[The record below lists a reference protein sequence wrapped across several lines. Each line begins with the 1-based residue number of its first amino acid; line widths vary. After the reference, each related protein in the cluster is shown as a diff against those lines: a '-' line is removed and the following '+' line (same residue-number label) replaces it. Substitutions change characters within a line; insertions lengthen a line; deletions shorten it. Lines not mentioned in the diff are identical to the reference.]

1 MSSRALQKFWDTAP
15 LGVRDEPPVSQ
26 LEGHGF
32 LKNIHFD
39 DKEGRYEVRLPW
51 KDGHFPINDD
61 GQAPAQFLPY
71 HAVTQTNR
79 KATK

>member
-1 MSSRALQKFWDTAP
+1 MSSRALQKFWNIDS
-15 LGVRDEPPVSQ
+15 LGERDEPPVSQ
-26 LEGHGF
+26 LDGHGV

-39 DKEGRYEVRLPW
+39 DQVCLPW

-61 GQAPAQFLPY
+61 DQAPAQFLPY
-71 HAVTQTNR
+71 HAVTQTYR